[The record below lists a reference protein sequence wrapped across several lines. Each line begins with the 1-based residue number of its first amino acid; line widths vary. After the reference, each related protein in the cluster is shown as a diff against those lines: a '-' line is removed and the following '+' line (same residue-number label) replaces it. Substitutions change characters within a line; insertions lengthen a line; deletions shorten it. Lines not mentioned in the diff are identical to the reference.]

1 MPAGVYN
8 IPLIEQGS
16 SYTLECIYRDSEGN
30 PVNLTNYIG
39 RGKIKV
45 NALATS
51 SVAEFDITIANPPS
65 EGRIFVELSPD
76 KTSSIPTKGTTYSE
90 LSQYV
95 YDIEIENTI
104 TNEVIRILNGN
115 LKVSPEV
122 TK

>member
-16 SYTLECIYRDSEGN
+16 SYVLECIYRDSEGN
-30 PVNLTNYIG
+30 PINLTNYIG

-45 NALATS
+45 NPLATS
-51 SVAEFDITIANPPS
+51 SVAEFDVTIATPPS
-65 EGRIFVELSPD
+65 EGKVFVELSPE
-76 KTSSIPTKGTTYSE
+76 KTASIPTKGTTCSE

-104 TNEVIRILNGN
+104 TNEVIRILNWS